1 MKEISFK
8 KWAFHF
14 IIWILV
20 LNVIII
26 YLTIS
31 LVDFPGLENNT
42 ISVLLYLGIL
52 ANILLFLSIVF
63 IVISSIRNEKKNYQY
78 WVSITGIIL
87 FGILPFI
94 LSFVAY
100 LI

>member
-31 LVDFPGLENNT
+31 LVDFPRLENNT

>member
-1 MKEISFK
+1 M
-8 KWAFHF
+8 
-14 IIWILV
+14 
-20 LNVIII
+20 
-26 YLTIS
+26 
-31 LVDFPGLENNT
+31 
-42 ISVLLYLGIL
+42 